1 MGIPV
6 FRLYYKIRGVKN
18 FILYPNAV
26 KKLQTSRSYSNLKAK
41 KELDFNPVIDFD
53 TSVKKTVLWLKAKGE
68 LKLRL

>member
-1 MGIPV
+1 M
-6 FRLYYKIRGVKN
+6 
-18 FILYPNAV
+18 
-26 KKLQTSRSYSNLKAK
+26 QTSRSYSNLKAK